1 LCHQRQFLHAAR
13 EQLVIPHSRAAV
25 LAVLSVLVLSARAS
39 DWKIARSK
47 QLPAELRWAQDIRW
61 STESAAL
68 LTAGKN
74 GVFEWNFSAAPRRI
88 VAGGGSEGFWFSS
101 RLAATP
107 KHLVVAAPLNSLMW
121 WDRTTNRKLA
131 EKAFSILMDV
141 DMHGDRVAILGADY
155 DPKGRFAP
163 EGAIVWNATL
173 RDRAVHFEPLI
184 LGKDGPGAKS
194 MAQCHYLE
202 LGAIRFSRDGRLFV
216 IPGIEPGLFEYDAK
230 GRLLHTW
237 PTQALG
243 IVDRCSINEKQFQSM
258 SAFSQP
264 RWAWLAARR
273 TVDEMVILPSGPALL
288 VRSVDMS
295 KNTSW
300 DLVEYVENQRTRT
313 TRLPISSKSS
323 LSHLRADVDGKGR
336 LLVLRLEYGELNEP
350 AAAPP
355 TLYVLER

>member
-1 LCHQRQFLHAAR
+1 MISPR
-13 EQLVIPHSRAAV
+13 RAAV
-25 LAVLSVLVLSARAS
+25 LAIFSVLVLSARAS
-39 DWKIARSK
+39 DWKVTRSK
-47 QLPAELRWAQDIRW
+47 KLPVELRWAQDVRW
-61 STESAAL
+61 SSETAAL

-74 GVFEWNFSAAPRRI
+74 GAFEWNFAGTPPPRRI

-101 RLAATP
+101 RLAASA
-107 KHLVVAAPLNSLMW
+107 KHLVVAAPLNSLML
-121 WDRTTNRKLA
+121 WDRTTNRKVV

-155 DPKGRFAP
+155 DAKGKFAP
-163 EGAIVWNATL
+163 EGAIVWSGTL
-173 RDRAVHFEPLI
+173 RDRTVRFEPLI

-202 LGAIRFSRDGRLFV
+202 LGAIRFSGDGRLLV
-216 IPGIEPGLFEYDAK
+216 LPGIEPGLFEYDPK

-237 PTQALG
+237 PTKDLG
-243 IVDRCSINEKQFQSM
+243 IVDRCSINEKQFQAM
-258 SAFSQP
+258 SAHPEP

-273 TVDEMVILPSGPALL
+273 TAEELVILSSGPALI

-295 KNTSW
+295 RNTSRNTSW
-300 DLVEYVENQRTRT
+300 DLVEFVKNSQTRT

-323 LSHLRADVDGKGR
+323 LSHLRADVDAKGR
-336 LLVLRLEYGELNEP
+336 LLILRLEYGQLNEP
-350 AAAPP
+350 PTEPP